1 MRLRALLLRLVPPPR
16 GRHHRAEPAQGFD
29 PDATVAFDPIRDEAS
44 RHLPRG
50 GA

>member
-16 GRHHRAEPAQGFD
+16 GRHHMPEPAPGFD
-29 PDATVAFDPIRDEAS
+29 PDATVAFDPIRDEAP
-44 RHLPRG
+44 RHMSPG